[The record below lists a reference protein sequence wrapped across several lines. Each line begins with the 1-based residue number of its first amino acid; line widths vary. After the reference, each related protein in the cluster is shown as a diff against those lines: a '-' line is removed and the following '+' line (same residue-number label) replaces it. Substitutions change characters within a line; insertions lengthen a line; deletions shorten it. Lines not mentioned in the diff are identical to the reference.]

1 MLNTG
6 LRLLFLIWVLGYLV
20 ISCGGI
26 VSGDI
31 GGGLLG
37 MVAGAV
43 LFVPWVI
50 GVVVLGLLVLLTN
63 PSRRF

>member
-6 LRLLFLIWVLGYLV
+6 LRLLLLVWVLGYLV

-26 VSGDI
+26 VNGDL

-43 LFVPWVI
+43 LFVPWLI
-50 GVVVLGLLVLLTN
+50 GVVVLALLVWLTN